1 MLVKEVFEVVKNE
14 GLLNVLADHIV
25 SEMEEDGFNSS
36 IKEMISEHTDS
47 DRFAGWL
54 ESDAEDFD
62 IDFEQ
67 LEEVWEVYQK
77 EIVKYVITVAE
88 KRVAS
93 LTFEDKLKHLGKSIE
108 LNLDFS

>member
-1 MLVKEVFEVVKNE
+1 
-14 GLLNVLADHIV
+14 
-25 SEMEEDGFNSS
+25 
-36 IKEMISEHTDS
+36 MISEHTDS

-77 EIVKYVITVAE
+77 EIVKYVFTVAE
-88 KRVAS
+88 KRFAS